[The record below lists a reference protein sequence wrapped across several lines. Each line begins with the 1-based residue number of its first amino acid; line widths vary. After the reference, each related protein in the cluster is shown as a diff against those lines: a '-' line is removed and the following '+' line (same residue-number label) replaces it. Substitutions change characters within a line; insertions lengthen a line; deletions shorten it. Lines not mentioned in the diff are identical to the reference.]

1 MSFDS
6 GLCEALLGA
15 WMNGKNDWDLG
26 SDGID
31 GAEEFGEFFGG
42 VDVRRTMKSEDTETV
57 PVGAVL

>member
-1 MSFDS
+1 
-6 GLCEALLGA
+6 
-15 WMNGKNDWDLG
+15 MNGKNDGNLG

-42 VDVRRTMKSEDTETV
+42 VDVRRAMKSENAEAV